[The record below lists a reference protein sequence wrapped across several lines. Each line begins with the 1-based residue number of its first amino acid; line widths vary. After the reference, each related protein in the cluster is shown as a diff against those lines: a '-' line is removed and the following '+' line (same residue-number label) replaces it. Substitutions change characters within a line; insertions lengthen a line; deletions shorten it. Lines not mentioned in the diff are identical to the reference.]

1 MHQAIHP
8 TKQQRPRFRRQRQRP
23 VVVACEQGQQL
34 QSDYTVHTREEV
46 EECITQKTKNKN
58 RRTFFQCTRRPLPSF
73 LGAASLAAFAFLP
86 QEKLARCTA
95 GRARQ
100 SCEEKGTEEN
110 GNGAISFSVLEIEQ
124 QLVKR

>member
-1 MHQAIHP
+1 MHRTKNKKQNNEEQKT
-8 TKQQRPRFRRQRQRP
+8 TKQQNN
-23 VVVACEQGQQL
+23 
-34 QSDYTVHTREEV
+34 
-46 EECITQKTKNKN
+46 KNKK

-73 LGAASLAAFAFLP
+73 LGATSLATFVFLP

-110 GNGAISFSVLEIEQ
+110 GNGAISFSVLEREE